1 VYHLATAS
9 VESDAKDE
17 LLETLAVRV
26 ERLERL
32 LANEAAANSRLRL
45 RISALEEQ
53 CDKNKHQVGV
63 EVKAAYRG
71 MELLWRHFGLLEKRL
86 HGQDDRIDALCDANH
101 AMSDDICALQARVV
115 TIDDASMR
123 LEERM
128 DNLDLRRH
136 TPSPSSAIGVAEK
149 CALPIAPC
157 LQLPAGAGT
166 EAWTVHISLMPT
178 ASQPFPFEKDT
189 VAYKRVLSRGL
200 HRVIAIPRRD
210 SRSFVETTTAGF
222 SALLKGRKWMPLVA
236 KICDAQRLKG
246 LPMLRQLDDSLV
258 NEDLYDSEFLKRH
271 CATLDAAG
279 NILDLYIAMCD
290 TSFSWSELRD
300 LPPFLNGLESC
311 WEFDAVLDV
320 LPEDSERATA
330 GVPEPVKDYQ
340 QVAGNLVGTWL
351 PATTLKRSSQRSL
364 RTASFSSTE
373 GVTKR
378 SKLEQRRTDFVERSE
393 RRAEIV

>member
-1 VYHLATAS
+1 
-9 VESDAKDE
+9 
-17 LLETLAVRV
+17 
-26 ERLERL
+26 
-32 LANEAAANSRLRL
+32 
-45 RISALEEQ
+45 
-53 CDKNKHQVGV
+53 
-63 EVKAAYRG
+63 
-71 MELLWRHFGLLEKRL
+71 
-86 HGQDDRIDALCDANH
+86 
-101 AMSDDICALQARVV
+101 
-115 TIDDASMR
+115 
-123 LEERM
+123 
-128 DNLDLRRH
+128 
-136 TPSPSSAIGVAEK
+136 
-149 CALPIAPC
+149 
-157 LQLPAGAGT
+157 
-166 EAWTVHISLMPT
+166 
-178 ASQPFPFEKDT
+178 
-189 VAYKRVLSRGL
+189 
-200 HRVIAIPRRD
+200 
-210 SRSFVETTTAGF
+210 
-222 SALLKGRKWMPLVA
+222 
-236 KICDAQRLKG
+236 
-246 LPMLRQLDDSLV
+246 V
-258 NEDLYDSEFLKRH
+258 NEDLYDSEFLKRR